1 MQTPAA
7 DSSAATRKRSA
18 GIDTSVRVCVCVSEW
33 EEGRS
38 SSEIYSDPPSA
49 LGSGQG
55 TVERDDAVR
64 LVAGF
69 DLLQVIGC
77 FVFL

>member
-1 MQTPAA
+1 M
-7 DSSAATRKRSA
+7 
-18 GIDTSVRVCVCVSEW
+18 G
-33 EEGRS
+33 GREVV
-38 SSEIYSDPPSA
+38 SEIYSGPPSA

-55 TVERDDAVR
+55 TVGRDDGVH
-64 LVAGF
+64 LVAVF